1 MSDLTGHGDLLCP
14 ANLVQPCWCGRII
27 KDLLVRFRHNLQEGR
42 VGTQVDVILSEF
54 EWRRDNG
61 KAMLTEVL
69 YWDFLYHSLEL
80 RIILENFVECE
91 RCTSYS

>member
-1 MSDLTGHGDLLCP
+1 
-14 ANLVQPCWCGRII
+14 
-27 KDLLVRFRHNLQEGR
+27 

-91 RCTSYS
+91 QCTSYS